1 MENSKDCLMIGEGV
15 SITGTISLAG
25 AIYVYGNV
33 NGEIVAREIYVGSGG
48 KVTGEVKVEL
58 ADIRGEVANSIQAKE
73 TLIVRSTG
81 KVSGIISYQ
90 SIEIENGGMVDG
102 TIEKVSTGKVLNM
115 PVAALSESR

>member
-15 SITGTISLAG
+15 SIAGTISLAG

-33 NGEIVAREIYVGSGG
+33 NGEIVAREIYVGPGG

-115 PVAALSESR
+115 PVTALSESR